1 MFGRNLEPAAI
12 HSAVGGLFSLVVSL
26 EQATCL
32 GGDPLFSEQRLED
45 FHTASSPVPFRVGD
59 CLGEVSQ

>member
-1 MFGRNLEPAAI
+1 MFGRNLEPPAM

-26 EQATCL
+26 EQATCS

-45 FHTASSPVPFRVGD
+45 FLTASSPMPLRVGD
-59 CLGEVSQ
+59 RLGEVSQ